1 MAKTETRLTTKVA
14 EGTPYQLDP
23 SQTIR
28 AAEALV
34 KHIKAE
40 QKRIESSAAKKS
52 LLTEGDSSEE
62 EAADEEDV
70 PVWLVLGTKK
80 HVADQKRLKPS
91 KIVLPHPINTSPTT
105 RICLITADPQ
115 RSYKDLV
122 AHPSFPSSLS
132 SRIGRVIGTTKLKAK
147 YKSFESRR
155 QLLAEYDVFLADDRI
170 ITYLPKTLGK
180 IFYKGT
186 SKRPIP
192 VNLAAGVKSWKDSEG
207 KKVKSEKGA
216 SAVGAPQ
223 NVAREIEAA
232 LQAAL
237 VHISPSVTTAIKVAR
252 ASMVPQEIVENV
264 EAVVK
269 GLMEKFV
276 PKGWRN
282 VRSLHIKGP
291 NTMALPIWLAD
302 ELWVDEEDILEE
314 KWKPVEG
321 AKEHKNEKKRKWE
334 EWEDELLEE
343 GDKPVRKVKKSK
355 EQKAEADNLAKEAA
369 LRKQKLKKQKEEAL
383 KAIEAPPVKA
393 IEGTEKSKKSK
404 KSKAIAA

>member
-1 MAKTETRLTTKVA
+1 M
-14 EGTPYQLDP
+14 
-23 SQTIR
+23 
-28 AAEALV
+28 V

-40 QKRIESSAAKKS
+40 QKRIGSSATKKN
-52 LLTEGDSSEE
+52 LLAEGDSSEDD
-62 EAADEEDV
+62 AADEEYV
-70 PVWLVLGTKK
+70 PVWLILGTKK
-80 HVADQKRLKPS
+80 HVVDQKRLKPS
-91 KIVLPHPINTSPTT
+91 KMYVYSITPRRSEELYINSRYSVLPHPINTSPTT

-122 AHPSFPSSLS
+122 AHASFPSSLS
-132 SRIGRVIGTTKLKAK
+132 SRINRVIGITKLKAK
-147 YKSFESRR
+147 YKSYESRR

-192 VNLAAGVKSWKDSEG
+192 VNLTAGVKSWKDSEG
-207 KKVKSEKGA
+207 KKVKSEKGS

-237 VHISPSVTTAIKVAR
+237 VHVSPSVTTAIKVAR
-252 ASMVPQEIVENV
+252 ASMAPQEIVENV

-302 ELWVDEEDILEE
+302 ELWVGEEDVLEE
-314 KWKPVEG
+314 KWKPVG
-321 AKEHKNEKKRKWE
+321 GTKDHKNEKKRKWE

-355 EQKAEADNLAKEAA
+355 EQKAEADDLAKEAA

-404 KSKAIAA
+404 KIKAVAT

>member
-1 MAKTETRLTTKVA
+1 
-14 EGTPYQLDP
+14 
-23 SQTIR
+23 
-28 AAEALV
+28 LV

-40 QKRIESSAAKKS
+40 QKRIGSSATKKS
-52 LLTEGDSSEE
+52 LLAEGDSSEDD
-62 EAADEEDV
+62 AADEEYV
-70 PVWLVLGTKK
+70 PVWLILGTKR
-80 HVADQKRLKPS
+80 HVVDQKRLKPS
-91 KIVLPHPINTSPTT
+91 KMYVYSITLRKSEEFYINSRYSVLPHPINTSPTT

-115 RSYKDLV
+115 RSYKNLV
-122 AHPSFPSSLS
+122 AHASFPSSLS
-132 SRIGRVIGTTKLKAK
+132 SRINRVIGITKLKAK
-147 YKSFESRR
+147 YKSYESRR

-207 KKVKSEKGA
+207 KKVKSEKGS

-252 ASMVPQEIVENV
+252 ASMAPQEIVENV

-302 ELWVDEEDILEE
+302 ELWVGEEDVLEE

-321 AKEHKNEKKRKWE
+321 TKDHKNEKKRKWE

-355 EQKAEADNLAKEAA
+355 EQKAEADDLAKEAT

-404 KSKAIAA
+404 KIKVVAA